1 MAKRQIIA
9 MGGGG
14 FSMEPWNP
22 LIDLFVLK
30 QTGKTKPKVC
40 FIGTASGD
48 AQGYI
53 DRFYASF
60 KKHDCVPS
68 HLSLFRGHTAEIEKF
83 ILDQDVLYVG
93 GGNTRN
99 LLTLWR
105 DWGVDKFIRKAYEQG
120 TVLAGVSAGSIC
132 WFEQGVT
139 DSIPGRL
146 SSLQCLG
153 WIKGSNCPHYDGEA
167 ERRPSYHRLLK
178 NGEISPGLATEDS
191 VAAHFINET
200 LSGFVSSH
208 PEKKAYSLV
217 LKNGEPVEEVF
228 SPTYLGGDALVVR
241 RAAVQDS
248 EAAHQA
254 HMKSIQEICSKDHSP
269 QEIKAWGHRPY
280 REDQRVGS
288 IKNDMVWVV
297 EDQGSIEGFGHL
309 KIYEKH
315 GVKQGHVFG
324 LYFTPKVAGK
334 GLGKAIV
341 ELMFEEVKKANAKFV
356 TLESTIT
363 SLGFYRKMGFAESGP
378 QTTIEISGT
387 PIRCHPMKMVL

>member
-1 MAKRQIIA
+1 
-9 MGGGG
+9 
-14 FSMEPWNP
+14 MEPWNP

-53 DRFYASF
+53 DRYYASF
-60 KKHDCVPS
+60 KKHDCIPS

-83 ILDQDVLYVG
+83 ILEQDVLYVG

-99 LLTLWR
+99 LLALWR
-105 DWGVDKFIRKAYEQG
+105 NWGVDGFIRKAYERG

-139 DSIPGRL
+139 DSVPGSL
-146 SSLQCLG
+146 SSLECLG
-153 WIKGSNCPHYDGEA
+153 WLKGSNCPHYDGEA
-167 ERRPSYHRLLK
+167 ERRPSYHRLLRS
-178 NGEISPGLATEDS
+178 GEIAPGLATEDS

-200 LSGFVSSH
+200 LSGFVCSH
-208 PEKKAYSLV
+208 PEKKAYSVV

-228 SPTYLGGDALVVR
+228 TPTYLGGDALVVR
-241 RAAVQDS
+241 RAAVQDA

-254 HMKSIQEICSKDHSP
+254 HMKSIQEICSKHHSP

-297 EDQGSIEGFGHL
+297 EDHGSIEGFGHL
-309 KIYEKH
+309 KIYEKD

-324 LYFTPKVAGK
+324 LYFTPNVAGK

-341 ELMFEEVKKANAKFV
+341 DLMLEEVKKANAKLV